1 MTKVFKHNGGL
12 GVWFWANAGGVGSGW
27 GPCKGKEVVEFPEGC
42 LRSVEST
49 LEPSREAEPQIYLL
63 SPG

>member
-1 MTKVFKHNGGL
+1 MFLNVNSILEDEKSHYKSA
-12 GVWFWANAGGVGSGW
+12 GVRSGW

-49 LEPSREAEPQIYLL
+49 LEPS
-63 SPG
+63 

>member
-1 MTKVFKHNGGL
+1 MTKVFKHNRGL

-49 LEPSREAEPQIYLL
+49 LEPS
-63 SPG
+63 